1 MYKLI
6 AKITN
11 KEGTNE
17 HILNDFK
24 TAEDAKKYANE
35 LYDRAKE
42 NVGKQHLSVSRNN
55 WAEWNEKH
63 FRSMTI
69 YNADGNNFVM
79 AFTVEKQ

>member
-1 MYKLI
+1 MYKLT

-11 KEGTNE
+11 KEGIKE

-55 WAEWNEKH
+55 WAEWNERH

-69 YNADGNNFVM
+69 YNADGNNFSM
-79 AFTVEKQ
+79 TFTIEKQ

>member
-17 HILNDFK
+17 HVLNDFK

-69 YNADGNNFVM
+69 YNADGNNFSM
-79 AFTVEKQ
+79 TFTVEKQ